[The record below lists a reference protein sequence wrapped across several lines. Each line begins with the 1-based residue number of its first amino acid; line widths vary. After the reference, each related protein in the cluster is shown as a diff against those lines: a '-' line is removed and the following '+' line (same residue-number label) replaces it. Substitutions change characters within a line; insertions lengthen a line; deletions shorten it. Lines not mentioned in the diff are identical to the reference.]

1 MSQLGTT
8 TALPLR
14 MDKEGAKA
22 TQILKFP
29 MLIKQGVKWKKE
41 TVSIMEDMSRVRK
54 TNKIKKIT

>member
-1 MSQLGTT
+1 
-8 TALPLR
+8 